1 MDEVVV
7 VTERMR
13 ELIARI
19 RGRNSLRGAPLPT
32 PPWSDPQPCPFPPAT
47 AERREPTGSHLIGS
61 MIAVDH
67 HA

>member
-1 MDEVVV
+1 MDEVV

-19 RGRNSLRGAPLPT
+19 RGRASLRGGPLPT
-32 PPWSDPQPCPFPPAT
+32 PPWSDPQPTPFAPAS
-47 AERREPTGSHLIGS
+47 AESREPTGSHLIGS
-61 MIAVDH
+61 KIAVNH